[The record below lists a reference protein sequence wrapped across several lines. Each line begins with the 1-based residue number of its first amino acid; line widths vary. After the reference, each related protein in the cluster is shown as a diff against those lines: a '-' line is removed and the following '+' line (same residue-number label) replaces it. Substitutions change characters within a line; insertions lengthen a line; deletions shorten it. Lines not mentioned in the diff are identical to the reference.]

1 MGLPALCSP
10 AAAMV
15 YDKDLVW
22 RSCVL
27 MEEIPE
33 QGNMCREAGG
43 QRALPL
49 VVSSGD
55 RNLLCT

>member
-33 QGNMCREAGG
+33 QRNMCREAGG
-43 QRALPL
+43 AACFALGSL
-49 VVSSGD
+49 IW
-55 RNLLCT
+55 

>member
-10 AAAMV
+10 AAATAH
-15 YDKDLVW
+15 DEDLVW

-43 QRALPL
+43 GS
-49 VVSSGD
+49 V
-55 RNLLCT
+55 LCPW